1 MGPTDSP
8 VVRAINAILAA
19 TAEGDWGISVNEV
32 AQGDLGTD
40 SAVSAILTNSPFESF
55 TVTDDGRLCA
65 SLEQAVNDCMARL
78 ERLRLEKEQQNIV
91 KKLDKGEDLAALLR
105 KTQELAK
112 RKNGLLQ
119 QEENLLDDNANP
131 V

>member
-1 MGPTDSP
+1 MGK
-8 VVRAINAILAA
+8 N
-19 TAEGDWGISVNEV
+19 
-32 AQGDLGTD
+32 
-40 SAVSAILTNSPFESF
+40 
-55 TVTDDGRLCA
+55 
-65 SLEQAVNDCMARL
+65 
-78 ERLRLEKEQQNIV
+78 
-91 KKLDKGEDLAALLR
+91 LDKGEDLAALLR

>member
-1 MGPTDSP
+1 
-8 VVRAINAILAA
+8 
-19 TAEGDWGISVNEV
+19 
-32 AQGDLGTD
+32 
-40 SAVSAILTNSPFESF
+40 
-55 TVTDDGRLCA
+55 
-65 SLEQAVNDCMARL
+65 MARL